1 MRGGKSSRHSASGR
15 GDAPSPDAPQFSQA
29 AYSVAVEEASQARR
43 GSGAYHGRDDRHPVP
58 DASSGTNRN
67 AEYIRRLEAR
77 NRAAAAAREAGLSV
91 EQRELLRRE
100 KGFHVYMR
108 GANEER
114 VQEQAARASEVGHDS
129 TKMRSRRRKSEYVC
143 VVECVRGGVW
153 AWWSVGVREP
163 PCDVDAVLRQ
173 AWQKTASVR
182 GTPHG
187 SPVAH
192 NASARWQP

>member
-1 MRGGKSSRHSASGR
+1 M
-15 GDAPSPDAPQFSQA
+15 
-29 AYSVAVEEASQARR
+29 
-43 GSGAYHGRDDRHPVP
+43 P
-58 DASSGTNRN
+58 DASGGTNRN

-153 AWWSVGVREP
+153 AWWSVGVVE
-163 PCDVDAVLRQ
+163 CGCAG
-173 AWQKTASVR
+173 TSV
-182 GTPHG
+182 
-187 SPVAH
+187 
-192 NASARWQP
+192 